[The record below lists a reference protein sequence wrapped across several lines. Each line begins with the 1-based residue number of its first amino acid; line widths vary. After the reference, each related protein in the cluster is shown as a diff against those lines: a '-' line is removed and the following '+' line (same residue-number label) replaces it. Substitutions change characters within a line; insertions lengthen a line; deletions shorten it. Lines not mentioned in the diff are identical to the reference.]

1 MQNQHDYEKIIREI
15 VQKLSSEDL
24 FKTLS
29 LKWNEIRESHQE
41 QNQIIDEVVKSLQ
54 EKLPEIK
61 LQIPNHS
68 NLEEEIDKFSRKL
81 LNSFFQDF
89 SQYHSEQL
97 SQIRNLMELKIKAK
111 IREVLG
117 ENLSPNHS
125 ENTRDLSQNSP
136 PQQSLTNP
144 ESQQPNHSSNFG
156 GIVPFQP
163 EEIQSKTSQQQPE
176 QLNRQASENLP
187 IETTVDAPWEYNS
200 LPQNEPA
207 PHSEFDF
214 KAQETPD
221 KLKLIGARV
230 RGKMHKHNGTN
241 CDDWFEFKVSENW
254 TIIAVSDGAG
264 SKKLSRL
271 GAKVSCQAAVQYLSE
286 ILKNCTIRQRE
297 TTEILSNDLQ
307 RKPDWSFVG
316 QDFNE
321 VQTALHIAV
330 KKAYEAVKAKAD
342 ECYNL
347 TDYYQ
352 VLNHKRPQ
360 IKDFSATLLLAVHTL
375 IKVAEESYS
384 LVWSCQVGDGAIAA
398 ISQEGNLKLLGKAD
412 SGEHGGETEFLTSEN
427 KIKREN
433 LIQNTFVFPGKLK
446 ALMVMT
452 DGVADDYFPLEPRIL
467 ELYGD
472 LILNQVIPIRQA
484 NEIEIN
490 SHLRHTRLGNLSGI
504 QDIKYRFRQEVKR
517 LLANDTTEPKIVEIS
532 SLEKYA
538 QELHRSP
545 SEVVKSPALLSAGI
559 IPSGMSESCRNI
571 TPEEKLKIWLDSYY
585 KRGSFDDRTLVILYR
600 EDN

>member
-1 MQNQHDYEKIIREI
+1 MQNQHDYEKIIPEI
-15 VQKLSSEDL
+15 IQKLRTEG
-24 FKTLS
+24 FFQTLS
-29 LKWNEIRESHQE
+29 LKCKEIIQSHQD
-41 QNQIIDEVVKSLQ
+41 QNQLIDEVVKHLQ

-61 LQIPNHS
+61 LKIVNSS
-68 NLEEEIDKFSRKL
+68 NTEEEIENFYRIFWD
-81 LNSFFQDF
+81 SFLKSF
-89 SQYHSEQL
+89 SQYQSEQL
-97 SQIRNLMELKIKAK
+97 GQIRNLIETKIKAK
-111 IREVLG
+111 LRELLG
-117 ENLSPNHS
+117 ENLSPNYS
-125 ENTRDLSQNSP
+125 ENTRDLSPDSP

-144 ESQQPNHSSNFG
+144 EFQQQNHSSTSG
-156 GIVPFQP
+156 GIPPLKP
-163 EEIQSKTSQQQPE
+163 EKTPSNTSQQQPE
-176 QLNRQASENLP
+176 QLNRQASENP
-187 IETTVDAPWEYNS
+187 PTETTVDAPWEYHP
-200 LPQNEPA
+200 LPQNEPDT
-207 PHSEFDF
+207 HSEFDF
-214 KAQETPD
+214 KAQETPEI
-221 KLKLIGARV
+221 LKLIGARV

-241 CDDWFEFKVSENW
+241 CDDWFEFKISKNW

-297 TTEILSNDLQ
+297 TTEVLSNDLQ
-307 RKPDWSFVG
+307 RKSDWSFVG

-330 KKAYEAVKAKAD
+330 QKAYEAVKAKAD
-342 ECYNL
+342 ECYNIA
-347 TDYYQ
+347 DYYIA
-352 VLNHKRPQ
+352 LNHKRPE

-490 SHLRHTRLGNLSGI
+490 SHLRNTRLGNLSGI
-504 QDIKYRFRQEVKR
+504 PDIKNRFRQEVKR
-517 LLANDTTEPKIVEIS
+517 LLASDTTEPKSVEIS

-545 SEVVKSPALLSAGI
+545 SEIVKSSALLSAGI
-559 IPSGMSESCRNI
+559 ISSGMSESCRNM